1 MKNYKKTIFASALAL
16 IVCCTLLLGST
27 FAWFTDSATN
37 KGNVIT
43 SGEMDAGFYYKSLVG
58 STGYEYVLVDED
70 TALFKDVI
78 WEPGKSYGYD
88 FKVRNDGDTYGANGV
103 AFNYQIELLNIQN
116 LTENVDMASQLKV
129 YVAPETADDAATALT
144 DENYV
149 GTLADISANGGV
161 IRVSTKVMQKGWE
174 DKFSIIIKMD
184 ENAGNEYQNASV
196 SFDIRMNAKQA
207 TFEEDAFGNN
217 NYDENAAFAD

>member
-58 STGYEYVLVDED
+58 STGYEYVKVDEN
-70 TALFKDVI
+70 TAVFEDVI

-116 LTENVDMASQLKV
+116 LTDGVDMASQLKV
-129 YVAPETADDAATALT
+129 YVTPANADTEEEALT
-144 DENYV
+144 DANYV
-149 GTLADISANGGV
+149 GTLAEISENGGV
-161 IRVSTKVMQKGWE
+161 IRVSDKVMRQGWE
-174 DKFSIIIKMD
+174 DTFSIVIKMD
-184 ENAGNEYQNASV
+184 ENAGNDYQNASV

-217 NYDENAAFAD
+217 NYDANATYAD